1 MRSLRTLVPLF
12 LFLTFG
18 FVAQLSLISTSSAG
32 QATISSGSIQGTIQ
46 DPNGGV
52 VAGAEVTVTSKSTGQ
67 KLKPE
72 VNNNG
77 AYSTAGISPG
87 VYTVRAEAKGFKVT
101 ELEVTV
107 QVGVISS
114 GNITL
119 EVGSEST
126 TVTVEASA
134 VTVNTDQVTVQ
145 GVLTSDQI
153 KNLPI
158 NGRNFLDLA
167 QLEPGVQIQDGG
179 NFDPTKNGFASISFG
194 GRYGRTAR
202 IEVDGLDISDET
214 VGTTTQNVPL
224 IAIKEFQV
232 SQSSLDLS
240 TELTS
245 SGAVNISTNTGTNTF
260 HGQGFFNWRGDSV
273 SAKLSPDAAT
283 PFDRKQYGFGVGGP
297 LLKDRLFFYGG
308 WERTAQALQAAVA
321 LSEPFHDLG
330 GSFDSPFFD
339 NEFIGRLDYR
349 FARGWSLFYRFS
361 FEQNRN
367 DSTYAPNTFQPFAN
381 VDHTPSHAVGFDF
394 TTGKYTHSF
403 RFGYMKFRNNIA
415 DAVAGSNIFN
425 PAPQIEMAIGDDP
438 FCLTAGADAFCSG
451 PNFLA
456 PQATFQRNI
465 QIKYDGGV
473 AFGKHQLRY
482 GFGVNRINGGGF
494 AKFLGL
500 GPATNSALNQ
510 STIDFANNSGP
521 FPGGSG
527 NPLNYPVQ
535 NVFLGNGQGF
545 FTEKQAFSLPGGGQ
559 SDTRFQW
566 YVGDAWRIRPN
577 LVLTGGL
584 RYVRDTGRAD
594 SDMAAIP
601 CSATTLI
608 TCTGNLMDLW
618 GPGLGSAVRQPN
630 NNYGGNVGVAWD
642 PFHNGK
648 TVIRAGAGIYYEN
661 APFNNVLFDRPARLS
676 EGLFWGTAQACPG
689 TSVTFPDGSVH
700 DTSQICGQPI
710 GSVAAALGDLQ
721 AAYQA
726 AVRNAGPVS
735 NGSFVGNTLAEGP
748 NSTGDQL
755 IAPVYRTPF
764 SEQMNI
770 GIQRELHRGTVLT
783 VDYVR
788 NVGLHSLLAHDLNHV
803 GDSRYL
809 NVNAAAAAISATNQ
823 SFNCATINCA
833 IGKGATIVDYASNG
847 LDSGDTYLFGL
858 PASVLGLTPDTGAAF
873 PGVNADIGQNNMLFP
888 EGHSVYNALQTSL
901 RSEMDKPMSGIK
913 HLNLTV
919 SYSLSRYK
927 ANAAD
932 SDFINNAV
940 DNRNPNSYFGP
951 NGLDRTHQLSVGGY
965 MDLPLWTR
973 VTFITH
979 WYSGLPATLTLPSSG
994 NPGLADVFI
1003 NDMTGD
1009 GTAGDVLPGT
1019 NLGAFGRDITPSN
1032 LNKMITNFNSTYA
1045 GTLTPAGQALVSA
1058 GLMTAD
1064 QLASLGGTIQPIA
1077 LAPAHEVGLDSFFTF
1092 DLTLG
1097 WTFKPVRHWESF
1109 SFQPQVAFYNLFN
1122 RQNFDSPRSPMSG
1135 TLSGLPGTANGTT
1148 PGDRTN
1154 LIGLGSG
1161 VFAIGAPRSLEFGFR
1176 VYF

>member
-1 MRSLRTLVPLF
+1 MPSLARFP
-12 LFLTFG
+12 
-18 FVAQLSLISTSSAG
+18 LSLNHSILSFALISALLLFAPDGRSQATLSAG
-32 QATISSGSIQGTIQ
+32 SVQGTIL
-46 DPNGGV
+46 DANGGS
-52 VAGAEVTVTSKSTGQ
+52 VAAADVTVTSKSTGQ
-67 KLKPE
+67 KLKAE
-72 VNNNG
+72 VNSNG
-77 AYSTAGISPG
+77 FYSTQSIAPG
-87 VYTVRAEAKGFKVT
+87 VYTIRVEAKGFKVT
-101 ELEVTV
+101 QLEVTV
-107 QVGVISS
+107 QVGVISQ
-114 GNITL
+114 GNVTL
-119 EVGSEST
+119 EVGSETT
-126 TVTVEASA
+126 TVMVEASA
-134 VTVNTDQVTVQ
+134 VAVNTDQVSVQ
-145 GVLTSDQI
+145 GVLTTDQI

-179 NFDPTKNGFASISFG
+179 NFDPTKNGFSSISFG

-232 SQSSLDLS
+232 GQSTLDLS

-273 SAKLSPDAAT
+273 SAKLSPDSAT
-283 PFDRKQYGFGVGGP
+283 PFDRKQYGFGIGGP
-297 LLKDRLFFYGG
+297 LVKDRLFFYGG
-308 WERTAQALQAAVA
+308 WERTVQSLQAAVA
-321 LSEPFHDLG
+321 LSDPFNTLN

-339 NEFIGRLDYR
+339 NEFIGRVDYK
-349 FARGWSLFYRFS
+349 FARGWSLFYRYS

-394 TTGKYTHSF
+394 TTGRFTHSF

-456 PQATFQRNI
+456 PQATYQRNT
-465 QIKYDGGV
+465 QVKYDGSV
-473 AFGKHQLRY
+473 LIHSHQLRY

-500 GPATNSALNQ
+500 GPATNSVLNA
-510 STIDFANNSGP
+510 STEAFADAGP
-521 FPGGSG
+521 FPGGHS

-535 NVFLGNGQGF
+535 SVYMGNGQGF
-545 FTEKQAFSLPGGGQ
+545 FTEREAFDLPGGGQ
-559 SDTRFQW
+559 NDTRFQW
-566 YVGDAWRIRPN
+566 YVGDSWKIRPN
-577 LVLTGGL
+577 LTVTGGL

-608 TCTGNLMDLW
+608 TCSGNLLDLW
-618 GPGLGSAVRQPN
+618 GPGLGAAVRQPN
-630 NNYGGNVGVAWD
+630 KNYGGNIGIAWD
-642 PFHNGK
+642 PFHKGK

-661 APFNNVLFDRPARLS
+661 APFNNVLFDRPARLES
-676 EGLFWGTAQACPG
+676 GLFWGYAQACPG

-700 DTSQICGQPI
+700 DTSAICGQPM

-721 AAYQA
+721 TAYQQ
-726 AVRNAGPVS
+726 AVLNAGPAS
-735 NGSFVGNTLAEGP
+735 NGLFVGNTLAEGP
-748 NSTGDQL
+748 NSTGEQL
-755 IAPVYRTPF
+755 IAPMYRTPF

-770 GIQRELHRGTVLT
+770 GIQHELRKGTVLT

-788 NVGLHSLLAHDLNHV
+788 NVGLHSLLAHDLNFV
-803 GDSRYL
+803 GDARTL
-809 NVNAAAAAISATNQ
+809 NVDAAANAISATNAAF
-823 SFNCATINCA
+823 SCPDVTCA
-833 IGKGATIVDYASNG
+833 INAGATMADYASNG
-847 LDSGDTYLFGL
+847 LDSGNSYLFGL
-858 PASVLGLTPDTGAAF
+858 PASLFGLTPETGAAF
-873 PGVNADIGQNNMLFP
+873 PGFDANIGQNNMLFP

-901 RSEMDKPMSGIK
+901 RSELTSPTRAVK

-932 SDFINNAV
+932 SDFINNSV
-940 DNRNPNSYFGP
+940 DNRNPNAYFGP

-965 MDLPLWTR
+965 MELPWWTR
-973 VTFITH
+973 LTFITH
-979 WYSGLPATLTLPSSG
+979 WYSALPATLTIPATNG
-994 NPGLADVFI
+994 PGDIFVTDL
-1003 NDMTGD
+1003 TGD
-1009 GTAGDVLPGT
+1009 GTTGDVLPGT
-1019 NLGAFGRDITPSN
+1019 NLGAFGREVTAGGI
-1032 LNKMITNFNSTYA
+1032 NKVISSYNSGFA
-1045 GTLTPAGQALVSA
+1045 GKLTPAGQALVDA

-1064 QLASLGGTIQPIA
+1064 QLGALGATIQPIA
-1077 LAPAHEVGLDSFFTF
+1077 LAPDKQVGLDAFFTF
-1092 DLTLG
+1092 DMTLG
-1097 WTFKPVRHWESF
+1097 WNIKPVKRWENV
-1109 SFQPQVAFYNLFN
+1109 SFQPQIAVYNLFN
-1122 RQNFDSPRSPMSG
+1122 RQNYDSPRSPMSG
-1135 TLSGLPGTANGTT
+1135 TLSGVAGTANGTT
-1148 PGDRTN
+1148 RGDRTN

-1176 VYF
+1176 IYF